1 MDIWAKWVEADQRF
15 SFDLS
20 DNGGAK
26 ISRKRH
32 AELLAAEASGQ
43 SIAPGDDGVPTLTE
57 RQPPPIEFVM
67 ERERAWRTVE
77 LSRYEWVV
85 TRHRDEVEL
94 GEATTLTAEQYA
106 SLLAYRQTLRDWPSA
121 ETFPDAANRPVAPE
135 WLQQL
140 TL

>member
-94 GEATTLTAEQYA
+94 GGVTTLTAEQYA
-106 SLLAYRQTLRDWPSA
+106 ALLAYRQALRDWPA
-121 ETFPDAANRPVAPE
+121 ADVFPALANRPVAPD
-135 WLQQL
+135 WLAEL
-140 TL
+140 IL

>member
-43 SIAPGDDGVPTLTE
+43 SIAPGDDGAPTLTE

-94 GEATTLTAEQYA
+94 GGVMTLTAEQYA
-106 SLLAYRQTLRDWPSA
+106 ALLAYRQALRDWPAADAFPVSA
-121 ETFPDAANRPVAPE
+121 DRPAAPP
-135 WLQQL
+135 WLAEL
-140 TL
+140 TE